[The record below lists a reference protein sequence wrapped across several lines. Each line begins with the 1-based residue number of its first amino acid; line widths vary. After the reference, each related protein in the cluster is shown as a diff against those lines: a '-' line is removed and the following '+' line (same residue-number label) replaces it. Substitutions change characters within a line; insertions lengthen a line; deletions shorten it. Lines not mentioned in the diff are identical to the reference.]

1 MKYITTPAD
10 AGKRL
15 DILLT
20 EVSPIN
26 CGRNA
31 FKALIRKGEVKS
43 SKKTIYKPSYILSES
58 EHIIFPLP
66 QKADQALPQP
76 ESIPLDVLFENEH
89 VLVVS
94 KPPGMCTHPDAH
106 HHSGTLVNAIMGYL
120 ADHQKE
126 FDHEPI
132 RPGIVHR
139 LDKDTSGC
147 IMVAKTQEMHG
158 FLSAQIAERKIEKKY
173 MALVSGRLP
182 ALHGTI
188 DSPLDR
194 DPHNREKRKAIQ
206 THTSKPA
213 ITHFWVQDEFL
224 SPTTTLA
231 QVQIIT
237 GRTHQ
242 IRVHFA
248 SIGHPVVGDDL
259 YGDETQ
265 NKEYA
270 KFLGTERM
278 FLHASSLSFPPF
290 PNAPKTLT
298 VQSPFPTELKNAFG
312 RYPQK

>member
-1 MKYITTPAD
+1 MKYITTQAD
-10 AGKRL
+10 VGKRL

-20 EVSPIN
+20 EISPLP

-31 FKALIRKGEVKS
+31 LKELIRKGKVKS
-43 SKKTIYKPSYILSES
+43 SRKTIYKPSYILSAS
-58 EHIIFPLP
+58 EHIIFTLP
-66 QKADQALPQP
+66 ETTDRDAPQAEL
-76 ESIPLDVLFENEH
+76 IPLDILFENEH

-94 KPPGMCTHPDAH
+94 KPSGMCTHPDLH
-106 HHSGTLVNAIMGYL
+106 HHSGTLVNAVMGYL
-120 ADHQKE
+120 KGHQEE
-126 FDHEPI
+126 FDHELV

-173 MALVSGRLP
+173 MALLTGRLP

-188 DSPLDR
+188 DAPLDR
-194 DPHNREKRKAIQ
+194 DPHKREKRKVIQ

-213 ITHFWVQDEFL
+213 ITHFWVQNEFI

-231 QVQIIT
+231 EVQIIT

-242 IRVHFA
+242 IRAHFA
-248 SIGHPVVGDDL
+248 SIGHPVVGDSL
-259 YGDETQ
+259 YGDDTQ

-270 KFLGTERM
+270 KVFAMDRM
-278 FLHASSLSFPPF
+278 FLHASSLSFPPV
-290 PNAPKTLT
+290 PNT
-298 VQSPFPTELKNAFG
+298 VETITVESPLSLEIQEGLKKVYSF
-312 RYPQK
+312 